1 MARATCPP
9 VAALRM
15 YSKDAASGGLALSS
29 RAEWN
34 GRALC
39 LLIVSLALSG
49 LFASIVAFSPAVR
62 AGTCDQVAGV
72 PTGDWTITTVQDCT
86 GSYTVDGTIT
96 INSGGSLTVRDGG
109 LSFSKDSSPAHAA
122 YSLNINAGGALIL
135 DNATLTTVRNAIDPY
150 VKLAVTVSG
159 AGSLFTMRD
168 GAIMKFPG
176 WFNATGATLNIS
188 SSKITGFTDSD
199 IAGLGIDTDDN
210 NDAPTMSW
218 ASTSAS
224 IFASRIER
232 LYEYTSDP
240 NGTGRPIGLTAGTS
254 LYAYDT
260 YIGVDFSDVVGWH
273 NTLRVDGTS
282 NAYLYNVTIDR
293 SQDPAS
299 LSDFLP
305 AYVPEAA
312 GGSIYLLRWAH
323 VTAIDSTAFPV
334 SGATVASTLSP
345 SAGAAQ
351 YTDNGFGT
359 TPTTR
364 TIWYLGRTS
373 PGGSNPWDRT
383 DSSGTA
389 VIPLYT
395 DQITIASLPNA
406 ESFGN
411 YEEVATYSSNTQTG
425 GAFFPPYPAIDA
437 ADNNIWI
444 TVTFPIQVR
453 TGPDLVLQA
462 APGTMTVVQNQAF
475 TVYALI
481 SNSGQ
486 TAATNAAVAAFP
498 NGNRGNEVARATGI
512 NVAAGGFVNRSMSIP
527 GMALTGPATLELI
540 VDPDNVINEGGVAQE
555 ANNFANITLNVIP
568 PPEGFTAILSP
579 ENGQSFEPGKD
590 LSVTGYVRDTASSS
604 GLEGVPLVVEL
615 RSGSTLI
622 ATNSTVSGSQG
633 FFIGTFTVPSGT
645 QDGTYTV
652 VVTPASSTISAD
664 QRTISVKTPG
674 SILNQIVPILGIPF
688 WLLFIMIAAAVAVA
702 LGVTMY
708 WKVYGLGKMVEC
720 GECGAFI
727 PEDATSCPKCGV
739 EFEKD
744 MAKCSNC
751 QAWIPVD
758 VKQCPECGVE
768 FATGELEMADY
779 QQKMRLQYDEVVGR
793 FKEEASR
800 QLGRSLSESEFQE
813 WWRKQPTFLTYEDWL
828 REEEE
833 MRKMGSRPCPTC
845 GTLNSV
851 TARVCHKC
859 GSLMR
864 DQRPPTGGAGGA
876 GGGAVVAS
884 APRRPSPP
892 GPGTSEGQGAQGAP
906 YGAPSGTPPATATI
920 GRRLFQ
926 RSGAPQPVVQKRV
939 IKKPLS
945 EGQESTEGSEGS
957 EKSEEDL

>member
-1 MARATCPP
+1 MSDTAGRNG
-9 VAALRM
+9 AAL
-15 YSKDAASGGLALSS
+15 S
-29 RAEWN
+29 
-34 GRALC
+34 
-39 LLIVSLALSG
+39 LLIVVSLVLGG
-49 LFASIVAFSPAVR
+49 LFASILALSPAAR
-62 AGTCDQVAGV
+62 AAACDQVGGV
-72 PTGDWTITTVQDCT
+72 ITGDWTITTAQVCS
-86 GSYTVDGTIT
+86 GILYSVDGTIN
-96 INSGGSLTVRDGG
+96 INSGGSLTLTDGG
-109 LSFSKDSSPAHAA
+109 LSFSKDQLHAGYA
-122 YSLNINAGGALIL
+122 LNVNAGGELVL
-135 DNATLTTVRNAIDPY
+135 DHSIVTTQTDAISPY
-150 VKLAVTVSG
+150 VKLALTVSG
-159 AGSLFTMRD
+159 ANSRFKMIDGSSL
-168 GAIMKFPG
+168 KFPG

-188 SSKITGFTDSD
+188 SSKITGFTDSE

-224 IFASRIER
+224 VFASRIER
-232 LYEYTSDP
+232 LYEYTSGP
-240 NGTGRPIGLTAGTS
+240 NGTGSSVIGLTAATS

-299 LSDFLP
+299 MSDFLP
-305 AYVPEAA
+305 AYVPTAA

-323 VTAIDSTAFPV
+323 VTAVDSTAFPV
-334 SGATVASTLSP
+334 SGATIASTLSP
-345 SAGAAQ
+345 SAAAAQ
-351 YTDNGFGT
+351 YPDNGFAT

-373 PGGSNPWDRT
+373 SGNNAWDQT

-389 VIPLYT
+389 AIPLYT
-395 DQITIASLPNA
+395 DQITTASLPNA

-437 ADNNIWI
+437 ADNNVWI

-462 APGTMTVVQNQAF
+462 APATMTVVQNQAF

-512 NVAAGGFVNRSMSIP
+512 NVAAGGLVNRSMSIP

-579 ENGQSFEPGKD
+579 ENGQSFEPGKA
-590 LSVTGYVRDTASSS
+590 LSVTGYVRDTASNS
-604 GLEGVPLVVEL
+604 GLEGVPLTVEL

-652 VVTPASSTISAD
+652 VVTPASSTISSD

-702 LGVTMY
+702 IGVTMY

-864 DQRPPTGGAGGA
+864 DQRPPTGGAGG
-876 GGGAVVAS
+876 GAVVAA

-892 GPGTSEGQGAQGAP
+892 GPGTSEGQGPQGAP
-906 YGAPSGTPPATATI
+906 YGAPTGTPPATATI

-945 EGQESTEGSEGS
+945 EGQEGSEGSEGS

>member
-1 MARATCPP
+1 MARTLCPLV
-9 VAALRM
+9 VAFRVSESAIF
-15 YSKDAASGGLALSS
+15 GGLALSDVAG
-29 RAEWN
+29 RN
-34 GRALC
+34 GAALS
-39 LLIVSLALSG
+39 LLIVVSLVLGG
-49 LFASIVAFSPAVR
+49 LFASVLAMSPAAR
-62 AGTCDQVAGV
+62 AAACDQVGGV
-72 PTGDWTITTVQDCT
+72 ITGDWTITTAQVCS
-86 GSYTVDGTIT
+86 GILYSVDGTIN
-96 INSGGSLTVRDGG
+96 INSGGSLTLIDGG
-109 LSFSKDSSPAHAA
+109 LSFSKDQLHAGYA
-122 YSLNINAGGALIL
+122 LNVNAGGELVL
-135 DNATLTTVRNAIDPY
+135 DHSIVTTQTDAISPY
-150 VKLAVTVSG
+150 VKLALTVSG
-159 AGSLFTMRD
+159 AGSRFQMIGGSSL
-168 GAIMKFPG
+168 KFPG

-188 SSKITGFTDSD
+188 SSKITGFADSD

-218 ASTSAS
+218 ASSSAS

-240 NGTGRPIGLTAGTS
+240 NGTGRAIGLTAGTS

-345 SAGAAQ
+345 SASAAQ
-351 YTDNGFGT
+351 YPDNGFGT

-364 TIWYLGRTS
+364 TIWYLGRT
-373 PGGSNPWDRT
+373 PAAGSNPWDRT

-395 DQITIASLPNA
+395 DQITTASLPNA

-411 YEEVATYSSNTQTG
+411 YEEVATYPPNTQTA
-425 GAFFPPYPAIDA
+425 GAFFPPYPAILA
-437 ADNNIWI
+437 GDNNVWLTI
-444 TVTFPIQVR
+444 TFPIRVR

-462 APGTMTVVQNQAF
+462 APTTMTVVQNQAF

-486 TAATNAAVAAFP
+486 SDATNAAVAAYP
-498 NGNRGNEVARATGI
+498 NGNHGNEVARITGI
-512 NVAAGGFVNRSMSIP
+512 NVAYGGFVNRSMSIP

-568 PPEGFTAILSP
+568 PPEGTVAILSP
-579 ENGQSFEPGKD
+579 DNGQSFEPGKA
-590 LSVTGYVRDTASSS
+590 LSVTGYVRDTATLS
-604 GLEGVPLVVEL
+604 GLEGVPLTVEL
-615 RSGSTLI
+615 RSGSTTV
-622 ATNSTVSGSQG
+622 ATNSTTSGSQG
-633 FFIGTFTVPSGT
+633 FFIGTFTIPSGT

-702 LGVTMY
+702 IGVTMY

-768 FATGELEMADY
+768 FATGQVEMADY
-779 QQKMRLQYDEVVGR
+779 EAKMRLQYDEVVGKLR
-793 FKEEASR
+793 EEASR

-833 MRKMGSRPCPTC
+833 MRKMGSKPCPTC

-859 GSLMR
+859 GSLMGG
-864 DQRPPTGGAGGA
+864 QRPPTGGAGG
-876 GGGAVVAS
+876 GAVVAA

-892 GPGTSEGQGAQGAP
+892 GPGASEGQGPQAAQ
-906 YGAPSGTPPATATI
+906 YGAPSAPPATGTI

-926 RSGAPQPVVQKRV
+926 KSGAPSPVVQKRV

-945 EGQESTEGSEGS
+945 EGQ
-957 EKSEEDL
+957 